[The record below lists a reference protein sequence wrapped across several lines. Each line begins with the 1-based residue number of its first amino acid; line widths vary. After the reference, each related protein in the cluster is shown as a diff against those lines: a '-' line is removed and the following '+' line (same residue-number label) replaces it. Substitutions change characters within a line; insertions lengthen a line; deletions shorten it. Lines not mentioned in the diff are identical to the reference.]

1 MDSNVDDLDDL
12 LTHLAKYGGQLLFS
26 NVAEETVKR
35 IVGPGA
41 VWPDLTRQQIAEEV
55 WLEIEAGSSGNPN
68 QAQQIAN
75 AQKIYP
81 LVMQIPGIDPEF
93 LARDL
98 LHRLDDKLDLTQA
111 FKSPLPSIV
120 AMNTMSRGGPGGPRR
135 QVSRR
140 ALAWRRREVAADAGA
155 GRRPERAAEPS
166 AGRQLP
172 AADAGRKPRGR
183 RRQPPAWAG

>member
-1 MDSNVDDLDDL
+1 MGPTNSDSATQSQIAEASRTTTMDSNVDDLDDL
-12 LTHLAKYGGQLLFS
+12 LTHLAKHGGQLLFS
-26 NVAEETVKR
+26 NVAEATVKR

-81 LVMQIPGIDPEF
+81 LVMQIPNIDPEF

-98 LHRLDDKLDLTQA
+98 LHRLDDKLDLDV
-111 FKSPLPSIV
+111 KRS
-120 AMNTMSRGGPGGPRR
+120 SRRCLDRCHEHPDARWARRPDAARPGGG
-135 QVSRR
+135 SRAR
-140 ALAWRRREVAADAGA
+140 LGREVATDAGS
-155 GRRPERAAEPS
+155 G
-166 AGRQLP
+166 
-172 AADAGRKPRGR
+172 
-183 RRQPPAWAG
+183 W

>member
-1 MDSNVDDLDDL
+1 M
-12 LTHLAKYGGQLLFS
+12 
-26 NVAEETVKR
+26 KR

-81 LVMQIPGIDPEF
+81 LVMQIPNIDPEF

-120 AMNTMSRGGPGGPRR
+120 AMNTM
-135 QVSRR
+135 R
-140 ALAWRRREVAADAGA
+140 AA
-155 GRRPERAAEPS
+155 GRRAAAAGQMAAPS
-166 AGRQLP
+166 PGAPPKSRRCRGRPASRTRRRTRGP
-172 AADAGRKPRGR
+172 AAASRRRRQARRQGR
-183 RRQPPAWAG
+183 RRQRPAWAG

>member
-1 MDSNVDDLDDL
+1 MSP
-12 LTHLAKYGGQLLFS
+12 KS
-26 NVAEETVKR
+26 TVKR

-120 AMNTMSRGGPGGPRR
+120 AMNTMSRGGPGGPTPPG
-135 QVSRR
+135 QAAAPSPG
-140 ALAWRRREVAADAGA
+140 AGAEVAADAGA
-155 GRRPERAAEPS
+155 GRRPERAAEP
-166 AGRQLP
+166 AAWRQLP
-172 AADAGRKPRGR
+172 AADARASVGAGDANPRHGAFNRADALR
-183 RRQPPAWAG
+183 RTP